1 MCCLYIC
8 IQNAEMSIP
17 KLREVTEGTK
27 TKIYCQRNIYIYVG
41 DASLLRYGPS
51 DWVWLRLEINQYHWS
66 ILKKKIVFRTNLKQ
80 MFKVRPPTSTHTR
93 QRRIGDW
100 RMCSKM
106 PGYCLNNTCNKIGF
120 RINWRR
126 VNQGLIVAPQEEVSL
141 CELRWSG
148 GPNHWPAPSDP
159 AIVYKW
165 RWGVP
170 SSAKTHLRHTV
181 PRQ

>member
-1 MCCLYIC
+1 MYTECRNVYSQTSWGDRGDQNKDLLSKKYIYIC
-8 IQNAEMSIP
+8 RRCVLAA
-17 KLREVTEGTK
+17 LRTVRLGL
-27 TKIYCQRNIYIYVG
+27 TKIG
-41 DASLLRYGPS
+41 
-51 DWVWLRLEINQYHWS
+51 NQPIPLKYS
-66 ILKKKIVFRTNLKQ
+66 EKKKIVFRTNLKQ
-80 MFKVRPPTSTHTR
+80 MFKVRPPTSKHTR

-100 RMCSKM
+100 RMRSKM

-148 GPNHWPAPSDP
+148 GPNHWPAPSNP